1 MASRRVAQ
9 GTKAV
14 KSTAKVARQIE
25 GLEKGVKTAK
35 AVESI
40 EEGVARVAKTEGRV
54 FTQTAKDGDVMF
66 FSTKIGDDAIEFAGN
81 FSKCNGTLTIK
92 NFDVDGALTNRLGI
106 RGIKDIVADLGRQQ
120 GVNQVIIQG
129 AQRTTGANPGKIPS
143 QLIFKI
149 DWRWQK

>member
-1 MASRRVAQ
+1 
-9 GTKAV
+9 
-14 KSTAKVARQIE
+14 VARQIE

-92 NFDVDGALTNRLGI
+92 NFDVDGALSNKLGI
-106 RGIKDIVADLGRQQ
+106 RGVKSIIADFGKQQ
-120 GVNQVIIQG
+120 GVNRVIIEG
-129 AQRTTGANPGKIPS
+129 AQRTTGANPGKITK
-143 QLIFKI
+143 LIFDVK
-149 DWRWQK
+149 